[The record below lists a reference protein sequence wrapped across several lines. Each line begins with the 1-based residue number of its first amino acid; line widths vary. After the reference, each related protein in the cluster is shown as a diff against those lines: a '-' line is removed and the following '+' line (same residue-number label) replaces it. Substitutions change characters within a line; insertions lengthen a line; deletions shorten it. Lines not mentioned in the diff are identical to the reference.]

1 MSEPISLERIRK
13 IACDADIL
21 PAVMNTRSA
30 RLNLGRK
37 ARSASREQRLALV
50 ARDGPGCAFPG
61 CDRPYGWTDAHHI
74 QHWADGGTTD
84 LDNLVL
90 TCGTHHDLIHHHGW
104 TVSIGDPRPT
114 HLRTTTR
121 PTTHPTN
128 PTHPTTPNDAAD
140 AQPVGDA
147 QRLGDGSDVSP
158 PDDYP
163 TGDDDVSSGAQE

>member
-1 MSEPISLERIRK
+1 MERVRK

-37 ARSASREQRLALV
+37 ARSASGEQRLGLV

-104 TVSIGDPRPT
+104 TVSIGTHGRPIFEPPPDPP
-114 HLRTTTR
+114 
-121 PTTHPTN
+121 PDP
-128 PTHPTTPNDAAD
+128 PDEPDPPPDD
-140 AQPVGDA
+140 
-147 QRLGDGSDVSP
+147 QRDGSP
-158 PDDYP
+158 PDEF
-163 TGDDDVSSGAQE
+163 DDQSDDG